1 MNKYKN
7 IKRVCIISDSFIPQ
21 KISAAGM
28 IYNLSRKISDNGVE
42 ITCIFSGENP
52 NLGNLEY
59 NFNNINFIT
68 TNIVKSFRNKSL
80 IYRFIFEIFT
90 SISLSIKCFFYFK
103 KEKKLDLIIWYG
115 PSVFLWLVVLILKKI
130 NKVPVYY
137 ILRDIFPDW
146 LINVGIVKNPILIKI
161 LKIISDPQYYVSD
174 VIGVETY
181 KNINIIKKK
190 IKNNKVELLLNWP
203 SLIKKKQNASLIS
216 LDNNLKNYIKSINT
230 DHLFGLY
237 IGNASIAHDYESAF
251 LFFQGLI
258 AKQNDVYIDLNI
270 FGKSNNKIKN
280 INQFIKQNI
289 WGLIHEQKLPFVLNK
304 ADFGLVTLNRRL
316 SSQNMPGKFVSY
328 TQFGL
333 PIICFSNINS
343 SLARL
348 IKEYDCGIVIDLNKN
363 LIRNENILLHF
374 INNLKENKQYYSDN
388 SFKLFN
394 EKFDVNK
401 CVNKIFSNFDI

>member
-1 MNKYKN
+1 M
-7 IKRVCIISDSFIPQ
+7 
-21 KISAAGM
+21 
-28 IYNLSRKISDNGVE
+28 
-42 ITCIFSGENP
+42 
-52 NLGNLEY
+52 
-59 NFNNINFIT
+59 
-68 TNIVKSFRNKSL
+68 
-80 IYRFIFEIFT
+80 
-90 SISLSIKCFFYFK
+90 
-103 KEKKLDLIIWYG
+103 
-115 PSVFLWLVVLILKKI
+115 
-130 NKVPVYY
+130 PVYY

-203 SLIKKKQNASLIS
+203 SLIKKNNNASLIS
-216 LDNNLKNYIKSINT
+216 LDNNLKNYIKSLNS

-401 CVNKIFSNFDI
+401 CINKIFSNFDI